1 MRNLYEILGVDKN
14 CSKVELKSAYRKLAK
29 KYHPDINPDN
39 KEAEEIFKEVNFA
52 YEILSD
58 DSRREKYDIYGEA
71 SFNASASN
79 SSGFAGF
86 SDMGDIFESFF
97 GGFSGFS
104 SGFSRNSNMPTKG
117 EDIETY
123 LELEFFDAVN
133 GLKKEIEI
141 NVKVKCDT
149 CSGTGAKPGSEKHS
163 CKKCNGRGTIRIKR
177 QSFFGTV
184 VSEEICNECGG
195 SGEVISEKCE
205 KCNGKKYITIKKKIS
220 INIPKG
226 INTNNIMTL
235 KGQGNCGENGGPNG
249 DVYIIFKVKK
259 HNLFVREGND
269 VSYELPISFT
279 EAALGAKV
287 EIPTLEGKEIY
298 TIPEGTETGT
308 VFKLSGRGISDVNGN
323 GKGDLFFKVKIIT
336 PKNLTEKQKKLLKEF
351 SNETEEHIVEHK
363 KNFFKRVKEL
373 FE

>member
-1 MRNLYEILGVDKN
+1 MRDLYEILGVDKN

-39 KEAEEIFKEVNFA
+39 KEAEETFKEVNFA

-71 SFNASASN
+71 SFNSSASN
-79 SSGFAGF
+79 SSDFGGF

-104 SGFSRNSNMPTKG
+104 SGFTRNSNMPIKG
-117 EDIETY
+117 DDIESY
-123 LELEFFDAVN
+123 LELDFFEAVN
-133 GLKKEIEI
+133 GSKKEIEI
-141 NVKVKCDT
+141 SVKVKCDT
-149 CSGTGAKPGSEKHS
+149 CSGTGAKPGSDKHN
-163 CKKCNGRGTIRIKR
+163 CKKCNGKGTIRIKR

-205 KCNGKKYITIKKKIS
+205 KCNGKKYVTIKKKIS

-279 EAALGAKV
+279 EAVLGAKV
-287 EIPTLEGKEIY
+287 EIPTLEGKEMY

-308 VFKLSGRGISDVNGN
+308 VFKLSGKGISDVNGH

-351 SNETEEHIVEHK
+351 SNETEEHVVEHK